1 MNEAV
6 KIAIA
11 RFVGCAH
18 RPGPRNPKKS
28 PDAGSPLPSAV
39 VLENPTRRAAQR
51 LTDKGFAH
59 IHRFVVLPCSKGPR
73 WLLPLGHTHRTL
85 EGFQI
90 YTPYAPR
97 ARILKAIVLRAI
109 KAGWDGW
116 GWPRVLVA
124 SRGPLPLE
132 VLVRQVTG
140 EREPTFAMSLGVGGI
155 VRKLTVQVMRPNGEI
170 LGYIKLPLADAA
182 AERVRRETGILTRL
196 WDFPPL
202 HPHIPRVLYAGEWSD
217 GFILFQSPGP
227 PSPGPAAFGP
237 LHEDFLRTLRGTY
250 EVEKPGREV
259 VEGVNARWQKAAPLL
274 DVELRALGERALERA
289 LREMD
294 GTTIPC
300 GLTHGDFVPWNT
312 RVDDGRL
319 FLLDWESATGDIPFI
334 WDVFHFQVQVARML
348 NPSSD
353 RILPLGQSPAHNASF
368 LLYLLNSVSD
378 YVEEAVAG
386 HPNIEYRKRIL
397 RRQLAQ

>member
-1 MNEAV
+1 
-6 KIAIA
+6 
-11 RFVGCAH
+11 
-18 RPGPRNPKKS
+18 
-28 PDAGSPLPSAV
+28 
-39 VLENPTRRAAQR
+39 VL
-51 LTDKGFAH
+51 
-59 IHRFVVLPCSKGPR
+59 I
-73 WLLPLGHTHRTL
+73 
-85 EGFQI
+85 
-90 YTPYAPR
+90 
-97 ARILKAIVLRAI
+97 
-109 KAGWDGW
+109 
-116 GWPRVLVA
+116 A
-124 SRGPLPLE
+124 SRERLPLE
-132 VLVRQVTG
+132 KLVTEVTG
-140 EREPTFAMSLGVGGI
+140 EREPTFAMSLGVGGN

-170 LGYIKLPLADAA
+170 LGYIKLPLTESAT
-182 AERVRRETGILTRL
+182 ERVRHEAAILRRL
-196 WDFPPL
+196 WDFPLL

-227 PSPGPAAFGP
+227 PSPSPVAFGP

-274 DVELRALGERALERA
+274 DPELRALGERALERA

-319 FLLDWESATGDIPFI
+319 FLFDWESATGDTPFI

-368 LLYLLNSVSD
+368 LLYLLNSVSN

-397 RRQLAQ
+397 RRQLDQ